1 MNGKIDTL
9 KESFSVFTGEGKY
22 KNKLDNNTAFMLPLP
37 YSQIE
42 HIWAFWKLK

>member
-9 KESFSVFTGEGKY
+9 KERFSVLTGEGKY
-22 KNKLDNNTAFMLPLP
+22 KNKLDNDNNTAFMLPLP

-42 HIWAFWKLK
+42 HIWAF